1 MANSMN
7 KSAAVITGT
16 GANSIIRGAKTT
28 LSGHYSHEPLH
39 VKICVQT
46 GAPLHLIY
54 SESRG
59 FKQGGK
65 RVIML
70 KIAPPS
76 SFQEFGGQVQ
86 VSQRKWDA
94 ARSDQT
100 AGSLRPQR
108 TSSSAAG
115 ACRGIIVVGSR
126 VTSQPEVVGEIRQ
139 SAQMIFFNTF

>member
-70 KIAPPS
+70 KIAPRVASKSLEAKSRYHRGSGPPPGPTRRRGRYDHRGHPRPRRVLAEGS
-76 SFQEFGGQVQ
+76 SF
-86 VSQRKWDA
+86 WA
-94 ARSDQT
+94 A
-100 AGSLRPQR
+100 
-108 TSSSAAG
+108 
-115 ACRGIIVVGSR
+115 V
-126 VTSQPEVVGEIRQ
+126 
-139 SAQMIFFNTF
+139 